1 MVVHLL
7 LGISFEATTFRE
19 TFLTYRRKNTI
30 NQKHKNWKLFL
41 KKTREDYVTL
51 GKEIPDTFKGFSVM
65 GKEAKK
71 EGIVSEKTK
80 EFVALGIA
88 ISTRCESCIGMHVE
102 SLIRL
107 GTSREE
113 LIEVLAMCSYMGG
126 GPSITFSTKALEAF
140 EQLRK

>member
-1 MVVHLL
+1 MD
-7 LGISFEATTFRE
+7 
-19 TFLTYRRKNTI
+19 
-30 NQKHKNWKLFL
+30 WKLFL
-41 KKTREDYVTL
+41 KKTRQDYGAL
-51 GKEIPDTFKGFSVM
+51 SKEIPDTFRGFGVM

-71 EGIVSEKTK
+71 DGVVSEKTK

-107 GTSREE
+107 GASREE

-140 EQLRK
+140 EQLRG

>member
-1 MVVHLL
+1 MD
-7 LGISFEATTFRE
+7 
-19 TFLTYRRKNTI
+19 
-30 NQKHKNWKLFL
+30 WKLFL
-41 KKTREDYVTL
+41 DKTKKDFVSLSE
-51 GKEIPDTFKGFSVM
+51 EIPNTFKGFSLM

-71 EGIVSEKTK
+71 NGLIDEKTK

-88 ISTRCESCIGMHVE
+88 ISTRCESCIGFHVE

-107 GTSREE
+107 KTTRDE

-140 EQLRK
+140 DQLSSKN

>member
-1 MVVHLL
+1 MDWK
-7 LGISFEATTFRE
+7 SFLDKTKKDFTN
-19 TFLTYRRKNTI
+19 L
-30 NQKHKNWKLFL
+30 NQQ
-41 KKTREDYVTL
+41 
-51 GKEIPDTFKGFSVM
+51 IPDTFKGFAIM

-71 EGIVSEKTK
+71 NGVVDEKTK

-88 ISTRCESCIGMHVE
+88 ISTKCESCIGLHIE

-107 GTSREE
+107 ETTRDE

-140 EQLRK
+140 DQLSG

>member
-1 MVVHLL
+1 MD
-7 LGISFEATTFRE
+7 
-19 TFLTYRRKNTI
+19 
-30 NQKHKNWKLFL
+30 WKLFL
-41 KKTREDYVTL
+41 DKTKKDFVSLSE
-51 GKEIPDTFKGFSVM
+51 EIPDTFKGFSLM

-71 EGIVSEKTK
+71 NGLIDEKTK

-88 ISTRCESCIGMHVE
+88 ISTRCESCIGFHVE

-107 GTSREE
+107 KTTRDE

-140 EQLRK
+140 DQLSSKN

>member
-1 MVVHLL
+1 MD
-7 LGISFEATTFRE
+7 
-19 TFLTYRRKNTI
+19 
-30 NQKHKNWKLFL
+30 WKLFL
-41 KKTREDYVTL
+41 NKTKKDFVSLSE
-51 GKEIPDTFKGFSVM
+51 EIPDTFKGFSIM

-71 EGIVSEKTK
+71 NGLIDEKTK

-88 ISTRCESCIGMHVE
+88 ISTRCESCIGFHVE

-107 GTSREE
+107 ETTRDE

-140 EQLRK
+140 DQLSSKN